1 MSIFLFSA
9 ILKTMRSLVMQIFAG
24 ILGLFLA
31 TQFIPGVEFIG
42 NWQIIVLAGFILG
55 LINFFIKPILKMITS
70 PLRMLTFGLFGLVI
84 NMAIIWV
91 IDILFVEI
99 IIQGIISLF
108 YATLLIW
115 LVSFLL
121 GLYKPNNKTIIEQ

>member
-1 MSIFLFSA
+1 
-9 ILKTMRSLVMQIFAG
+9 MQIFAG

-31 TQFIPGVEFIG
+31 KEFIPGVDFIG
-42 NWQIIVLAGFILG
+42 NWQILVLAGFILG

>member
-1 MSIFLFSA
+1 MFPDKIDLV
-9 ILKTMRSLVMQIFAG
+9 MRSLVMQIFAG
-24 ILGLFLA
+24 TLGLFLA
-31 TQFIPGVEFIG
+31 DRFIPGVNFTAS
-42 NWQIIVLAGFILG
+42 WQIFLLAGFILG

-91 IDILFVEI
+91 IDILFIELVI
-99 IIQGIISLF
+99 KGIVSLF

-121 GLYKPNNKTIIEQ
+121 GLYKPNNKTIIEN